1 MQNLPDEN
9 EIDLS
14 ENDSVGGTH
23 YRTNGFTLGLVLTQR
38 HKATRNGS
46 LNPAISNS
54 HGSETKNRPIERE
67 FEIRSQA
74 AIVSL

>member
-23 YRTNGFTLGLVLTQR
+23 FRTNGFTLGLVLTQR
-38 HKATRNGS
+38 H
-46 LNPAISNS
+46 
-54 HGSETKNRPIERE
+54 
-67 FEIRSQA
+67 
-74 AIVSL
+74 